1 MSKSVK
7 DTLEEMLGILKQGQ
21 MTEGQKI
28 YFSDSVVT
36 QEGNQPPVVGKQA
49 AIERLDKFRET
60 IGVAAFVSYTIGAVA
75 ISGNTSFYDS
85 VLTVKL
91 KNGETIN
98 LEQVVKTDWQDGKIV
113 KERDDLMSATRY
125 AIMMLR
131 IAKGQ
136 AREPVNDRYRRRS
149 SSGEGSWLTQ

>member
-28 YFSDSVVT
+28 YFADSVVT

-49 AIERLDKFRET
+49 SIERLDKFRET

-75 ISGNTSFYDS
+75 IAGNTSFYDS

-91 KNGETIN
+91 KNGQTIS

-113 KERDDLMSATRY
+113 KERDHLMDASRY
-125 AIMMLR
+125 LWISRRFAQLAPNQTTGR
-131 IAKGQ
+131 
-136 AREPVNDRYRRRS
+136 RERA
-149 SSGEGSWLTQ
+149 SWKTV

>member
-36 QEGNQPPVVGKQA
+36 QEGNQAPVVGKQA
-49 AIERLDKFRET
+49 SIERLDKFRET
-60 IGVAAFVSYTIGAVA
+60 IGVAAFVSYAIGAVA

-113 KERDDLMSATRY
+113 KERYYHS
-125 AIMMLR
+125 
-131 IAKGQ
+131 
-136 AREPVNDRYRRRS
+136 
-149 SSGEGSWLTQ
+149 

>member
-1 MSKSVK
+1 MSKLVSE
-7 DTLEEMLGILKQGQ
+7 TLQELLGMLKQGQ

-28 YFSDSVVT
+28 YFADSVVT

-60 IGVAAFVSYTIGAVA
+60 IGVAAFISYTVGAVSV
-75 ISGNTSFYDS
+75 SGNTSFYDS

-91 KNGETIN
+91 KNGQTIS

-113 KERDDLMSATRY
+113 KERYYHS
-125 AIMMLR
+125 
-131 IAKGQ
+131 
-136 AREPVNDRYRRRS
+136 
-149 SSGEGSWLTQ
+149 

>member
-7 DTLEEMLGILKQGQ
+7 DTLEEMLGILKKGQ

-28 YFSDSVVT
+28 YFADSVVT
-36 QEGNQPPVVGKQA
+36 QEGNQAPVVGKQA
-49 AIERLDKFRET
+49 SIERLDKFRET
-60 IGVAAFVSYTIGAVA
+60 IGVAAFVSYAIGAVA

-91 KNGETIN
+91 KNGQTIS

-113 KERDDLMSATRY
+113 KERYYHS
-125 AIMMLR
+125 
-131 IAKGQ
+131 
-136 AREPVNDRYRRRS
+136 
-149 SSGEGSWLTQ
+149 

>member
-7 DTLEEMLGILKQGQ
+7 DTLEEMLGILKEGQ

-28 YFSDSVVT
+28 YF
-36 QEGNQPPVVGKQA
+36 A
-49 AIERLDKFRET
+49 T

-75 ISGNTSFYDS
+75 ISGSTSFYDS

-91 KNGETIN
+91 KNGQTIS

-113 KERDDLMSATRY
+113 KERYYHS
-125 AIMMLR
+125 
-131 IAKGQ
+131 
-136 AREPVNDRYRRRS
+136 
-149 SSGEGSWLTQ
+149 

>member
-1 MSKSVK
+1 MSKQVSE
-7 DTLEEMLGILKQGQ
+7 TLEEMLGILKQGQ

-28 YFSDSVVT
+28 YFADAVVT

-49 AIERLDKFRET
+49 SIERLDKFRET

-75 ISGNTSFYDS
+75 VSGNTSFYDS

-91 KNGETIN
+91 KNGQTIS

-113 KERDDLMSATRY
+113 KERYYHS
-125 AIMMLR
+125 
-131 IAKGQ
+131 
-136 AREPVNDRYRRRS
+136 
-149 SSGEGSWLTQ
+149 